1 MYLVPLLE
9 ESIFVGFYCYIL
21 YYLLNSYLPIFWIG
35 FIKHFL
41 GYYLGLQT
49 LYCSR
54 HGRKKSIITK
64 RFLIDCLYEGLGFSI
79 LFYILKNAFVVGVVF
94 HLLSE
99 YIGIHKLFIKYRCK

>member
-1 MYLVPLLE
+1 MYLIPLLE
-9 ESIFVGFYCYIL
+9 ESVFVGFYCYIL

-41 GYYLGLQT
+41 GYYLGLQSI
-49 LYCSR
+49 YCSH
-54 HGRKKSIITK
+54 HGKEKSKIT
-64 RFLIDCLYEGLGFSI
+64 RVFLIDCLCEGIGFSI
-79 LFYILKNAFVVGVVF
+79 LFYIFRNAFMVGVIF